1 MPVAN
6 LFSNSSSASPAPA
19 DSSGVVGR
27 GRGVTFNRNF
37 AIYIN
42 FLFFG
47 GGRRGQGVTYN
58 RNFAIIMEI
67 SWSLM

>member
-37 AIYIN
+37 AVYIIF
-42 FLFFG
+42 FLVGEG
-47 GGRRGQGVTYN
+47 GDRGLVIIVT
-58 RNFAIIMEI
+58 
-67 SWSLM
+67 LL

>member
-37 AIYIN
+37 AIYII
-42 FLFFG
+42 FFFG
-47 GGRRGQGVTYN
+47 GGRRGQGVSYN

-67 SWSLM
+67 SWPLM